1 MLNSDKKTAILAISV
16 VIPLT
21 AFSLWV
27 SEQNKVESLPEGG
40 HKILVTFYPLYQFTK
55 AIGKDKIDVSIII
68 PPGIEPHDWEPT
80 IQDIQKMRNADMIVI
95 NGADLESWITKV
107 TSVNPNVMIVD
118 TSSDIP
124 LLEKD
129 LNGFDKTAKKDPHI
143 WLDPVLA
150 KKQVQNIADG
160 LIKLDPQNANYYQQN
175 VNDYKAKLDMLDN
188 KIKTDLSACS
198 KKDFLAFHDAFSYFS
213 KEYGLHQ
220 HTIVGGLDPE
230 TEPTAPALQQITEDA
245 QSLGLNVIFT
255 EEAANPRVSQVI
267 ADEIHG
273 KVLVLSPLEVTDK
286 NIDYISKMEQNLS
299 NLKEA
304 LCS

>member
-1 MLNSDKKTAILAISV
+1 VLNSDKKAVILAISV

-21 AFSLWV
+21 AFSLWL
-27 SEQNKVESLPEGG
+27 SEQNKAESLSGQG

-55 AIGKDKIDVSIII
+55 AIGKEKIDASIII

-80 IQDIQKMRNADMIVI
+80 IQDIQKMKNADMIVI
-95 NGADLESWITKV
+95 NGAGLESWITKV
-107 TSVNPNVMIVD
+107 TSINPNVMIID
-118 TSSDIP
+118 TSSGIP

-129 LNGFDKTAKKDPHI
+129 SNGLDKIAKKDPHI
-143 WLDPVLA
+143 WLDPILA

-175 VNDYKAKLDMLDN
+175 ANDYKAKLDILDN
-188 KIKTDLSACS
+188 EIKTDLSTCD

-230 TEPTAPALQQITEDA
+230 TEPTAPALQQITKDA

-273 KVLVLSPLEVTDK
+273 KVLILSPLEVTDK
-286 NIDYISKMEQNLS
+286 NMDYIVKMKQNLS

>member
-1 MLNSDKKTAILAISV
+1 LNSDKKAAILAISV

-21 AFSLWV
+21 AFSLWL
-27 SEQNKVESLPEGG
+27 SEQNKAESLSGQG
-40 HKILVTFYPLYQFTK
+40 HKILVTFYPIYQFTK
-55 AIGKDKIDVSIII
+55 AIGKEKIDASIII

-80 IQDIQKMRNADMIVI
+80 IQDIQKMKDADMIVI
-95 NGADLESWITKV
+95 NGAGLESWITKV
-107 TSVNPNVMIVD
+107 TSINPNVMIVD

-129 LNGFDKTAKKDPHI
+129 SNGLDKIAKKDPHI

-175 VNDYKAKLDMLDN
+175 ANDYKAKLDILDN
-188 KIKTDLSACS
+188 EIKTDLSTCD

-230 TEPTAPALQQITEDA
+230 TEPTAPALQQITKDA

-286 NIDYISKMEQNLS
+286 NIDYISKMGQNLS